1 MTTIIGVFSQKGGSG
16 KTTIAL
22 HGAVQAAET
31 QRVFLADADAQKS
44 VVDWARDRRVD
55 TPVVS
60 QVDSTTIAAELQ
72 AARRAGMDL
81 VIVDCPPHATA
92 RTAKLIE
99 AIDFFV
105 VPCKPTPVD
114 LRTIPSTVALLE
126 GKPFFFVLNEARDQS
141 KVKML
146 AALTALATWGPV
158 CPVTIPRLDVY
169 ADALIDGLA
178 VTEYAP
184 GSKAADRIRAAWAWI
199 FKQVKQQQ
207 GATA

>member
-16 KTTIAL
+16 KTTLAL

-31 QRVFLADADAQKS
+31 QTVFLADADAQNS
-44 VVDWARDRRVD
+44 VIDWARDRRVD
-55 TPVVS
+55 TPLVA

-72 AARRAGMDL
+72 AARRAAYDL

-92 RTAKLIE
+92 KTAKLIE

-114 LRTIPSTVALLE
+114 LRTIPTTVALLK

-141 KVKML
+141 IVKVAGAL
-146 AALTALATWGPV
+146 AALGSWGPV

-184 GSKAADRIRAAWAWI
+184 GSKAADRIRAVWDWI
-199 FKQVKQQQ
+199 FQAVKQH
-207 GATA
+207 AKVTA